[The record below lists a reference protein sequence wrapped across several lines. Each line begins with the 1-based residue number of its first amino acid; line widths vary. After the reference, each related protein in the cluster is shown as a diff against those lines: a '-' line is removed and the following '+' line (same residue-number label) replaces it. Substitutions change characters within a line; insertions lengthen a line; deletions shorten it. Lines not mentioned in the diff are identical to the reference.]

1 MLLPDSCSCEDGG
14 YTTRYGVYFPIK
26 LFFIPDFFSFITSEG
41 EDALHRPLDIV
52 CFSRRIKM
60 DIPEEMLQT
69 EKTPFKKPQKNPQ
82 INLLRDRPPRY
93 SVFSPR

>member
-1 MLLPDSCSCEDGG
+1 
-14 YTTRYGVYFPIK
+14 
-26 LFFIPDFFSFITSEG
+26 
-41 EDALHRPLDIV
+41 
-52 CFSRRIKM
+52 M

-93 SVFSPR
+93 SVFFPR